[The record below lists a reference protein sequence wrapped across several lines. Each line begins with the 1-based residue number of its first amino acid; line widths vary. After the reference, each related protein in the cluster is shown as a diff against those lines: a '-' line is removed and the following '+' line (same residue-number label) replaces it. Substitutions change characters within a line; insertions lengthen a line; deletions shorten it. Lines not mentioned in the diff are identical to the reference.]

1 MSFDNLVTSLS
12 RRYQVLL
19 CKIIFDRFDTS
30 SAQSDVSYERLIFIL
45 KMTLIRMFDSFENI
59 NGSQN
64 KASKTIEVRTDICLN
79 YHVISSFYL

>member
-1 MSFDNLVTSLS
+1 MSCDNLVTSLS

-19 CKIIFDRFDTS
+19 CKIVFDRFDTS

-45 KMTLIRMFDSFENI
+45 KMTLIRKFDRFENI

-64 KASKTIEVRTDICLN
+64 KAPKTIEVWTNICQN
-79 YHVISSFYL
+79 YHIISSFYH

>member
-1 MSFDNLVTSLS
+1 MTIWLRHYLADIEVVS
-12 RRYQVLL
+12 

-45 KMTLIRMFDSFENI
+45 KMTLIRKFDRFENI

-64 KASKTIEVRTDICLN
+64 KAPKTIEVRTDICQN
-79 YHVISSFYL
+79 CHVISSFYL

>member
-1 MSFDNLVTSLS
+1 M
-12 RRYQVLL
+12 LL

-45 KMTLIRMFDSFENI
+45 KMTLIRKFDRFENI

-64 KASKTIEVRTDICLN
+64 KAPKTIEVRTDICQN